1 MGKNSAVS
9 TSPYLHFDLSEVQC
23 KRIVEGA
30 LTLLNKTGIQC
41 KSEIAQRFMAANPG
55 VRVSA
60 SRVYFKRDFLEG
72 YVAHMR
78 AAYRP
83 AESDGHFHQGPPWSS
98 LNIADL
104 RDGTVRPATENDLIR
119 AVRLYEGM
127 GIYGGVKEMGA
138 YCSGPPVVVGTVE
151 PRYRDLFSTKVC
163 LENSKSFGAP
173 MDTPNEKDLD
183 LFVKMF
189 EVVGRKPNI
198 LVELIINPLR
208 FNDLN
213 MEFLLRHRQDERINI
228 SIGAGMPC
236 SGSTAP
242 LMFPAAFSLAFAEGL
257 AASIFT
263 HLCTGKYSM
272 VEASV
277 GPFDFRYANYAVG
290 SPEWLLLDMVSRKIF
305 QHLTGSMPRDGALL
319 SLARWPD
326 AQAVHDHTTSAVL
339 QGLQGARWFSGSG
352 QLSHD
357 EVFSPEIVVIDRDIL
372 AAAERMVRGIKW
384 EEDLNRSLEVIH
396 EGLNKGH
403 FLDDESTL
411 ASFRDF
417 FFAGNLF
424 RGMNLDQWRKR
435 GSIPLIEEAS
445 LMVDRI
451 VAEYVFKRYTDQIRE
466 LEHIYQ
472 YAIKR

>member
-1 MGKNSAVS
+1 MGKNSAVFIR
-9 TSPYLHFDLSEVQC
+9 PYLHFDLSEVQC

-41 KSEIAQRFMAANPG
+41 KSKVAQRFMAAKPG

-60 SRVYFKRDFLEG
+60 SRVYFRRDFLED
-72 YVAHMR
+72 YLAHMQ

-83 AESDGHFHQGPPWSS
+83 AESDGHFHQGAPWSS

-127 GIYGGVKEMGA
+127 GIYGGV
-138 YCSGPPVVVGTVE
+138 PPVVVGTVE
-151 PRYRDLFSTKVC
+151 PRYRDLLSTRVC

-189 EVVGRKPNI
+189 EVVGRKPNL
-198 LVELIINPLR
+198 LVGLIVNPLQ

-213 MEFLLRHRQDERINI
+213 LEFLLRHRQDERINI

-257 AASIFT
+257 AASTFT
-263 HLCTGKYSM
+263 HLCTGEYPM
-272 VEASV
+272 VGARV
-277 GPFDFRYANYAVG
+277 GPFDFRYANYVVG
-290 SPEWLLLDMVSRKIF
+290 SPEWLLLDMVSRKLF
-305 QHLTGSMPRDGALL
+305 QYLTGSVFQGGALL

-326 AQAVHDHTTSAVL
+326 AQAVHDHTISAVL
-339 QGLQGARWFSGSG
+339 QGLQGARCFSGSG

-372 AAAERMVRGIKW
+372 AAAERMVQGIKW
-384 EEDLNRSLEVIH
+384 EEDLNHSLEVIH

-403 FLDDESTL
+403 FLDSESTL

-424 RGMNLDQWRKR
+424 QGMNLDQWRKR
-435 GSIPLIEEAS
+435 GSILLIEEAS
-445 LMVDRI
+445 RMVDRI
-451 VAEYVFKRYTDQIRE
+451 VAEYAFKRSTDKIRE

>member
-30 LTLLNKTGIQC
+30 LTLLNKTGIRC
-41 KSEIAQRFMAANPG
+41 KSKIAQRFMSVNPG

-60 SRVYFKRDFLEG
+60 SRVYFTRGFLED
-72 YVAHMR
+72 YLAHMQ
-78 AAYRP
+78 AEYRP
-83 AESDGHFHQGPPWSS
+83 AESDGHLHQGPPWSC

-119 AVRLYEGM
+119 AVRLYEGV
-127 GIYGGVKEMGA
+127 GIYGGV
-138 YCSGPPVVVGTVE
+138 PPVVVGTVE
-151 PRYRDLFSTKVC
+151 PRYRDLLSTKVC

-189 EVVGRKPNI
+189 EVVGRKPNL
-198 LVELIINPLR
+198 LVELIVNPLQ

-213 MEFLLRHRQDERINI
+213 LEFLLRHREDERINI

-257 AASIFT
+257 ATSIFT
-263 HLCTGKYSM
+263 HLCTGEYPM
-272 VEASV
+272 VGATL
-277 GPFDFRYANYAVG
+277 GLFDFRYANYVVA
-290 SPEWLLLDMVSRKIF
+290 SPEWLLLDMVSRKLF
-305 QHLTGSMPRDGALL
+305 QYLTDSVFQGGALL

-326 AQAVHDHTTSAVL
+326 AQAVHDHTISAVL
-339 QGLQGARWFSGSG
+339 QGLQGARRFSGSG

-372 AAAERMVRGIKW
+372 GAAERIVRGIKW
-384 EEDLNRSLEVIH
+384 EEDLNHSLEVIH
-396 EGLNKGH
+396 GGLNKGH
-403 FLDDESTL
+403 FLDDETTL
-411 ASFRDF
+411 SNFRDF

-435 GSIPLIEEAS
+435 GSISLIEEAS
-445 LMVDRI
+445 GVVDRI
-451 VAEYVFKRYTDQIRE
+451 VAEYVFKRSADKIRE

-472 YAIKR
+472 YAIRR

>member
-1 MGKNSAVS
+1 MGKNSAVFIR
-9 TSPYLHFDLSEVQC
+9 PYLHFDLSEVQC
-23 KRIVEGA
+23 KQIVEGA

-41 KSEIAQRFMAANPG
+41 KSKVAQRFMAAKPG

-60 SRVYFKRDFLEG
+60 SRIYFTRDFLED
-72 YVAHMR
+72 YLAHMQ

-83 AESDGHFHQGPPWSS
+83 AESDGHFHQGAPWSS

-104 RDGTVRPATENDLIR
+104 RNGTVRPATENDLIR

-127 GIYGGVKEMGA
+127 GIYGGV
-138 YCSGPPVVVGTVE
+138 PPVVVGTVE
-151 PRYRDLFSTKVC
+151 PRYRDLLSTRVC

-189 EVVGRKPNI
+189 EVVRRKPNL
-198 LVELIINPLR
+198 LVELIVNPLQ

-213 MEFLLRHRQDERINI
+213 LEFLLRHRQDERINI

-257 AASIFT
+257 AASTFT
-263 HLCTGKYSM
+263 HLCTGEYPM
-272 VEASV
+272 VGARV
-277 GPFDFRYANYAVG
+277 GPFDFRYANYVVG
-290 SPEWLLLDMVSRKIF
+290 SPEWLLLDMVSRKLF
-305 QHLTGSMPRDGALL
+305 QYLTGSVFQGGALL

-326 AQAVHDHTTSAVL
+326 AQAVHDHTISAVL
-339 QGLQGARWFSGSG
+339 QGLQGARCFSGSG

-372 AAAERMVRGIKW
+372 AAAERMVQGIKW
-384 EEDLNRSLEVIH
+384 EEDLNHSLEVIH

-403 FLDDESTL
+403 FLDNESTL

-435 GSIPLIEEAS
+435 GSILLIEEAS
-445 LMVDRI
+445 RMVDRI
-451 VAEYVFKRYTDQIRE
+451 VAEYAFKRSTDKIRE

>member
-1 MGKNSAVS
+1 MKWDLQMGKISAVF
-9 TSPYLHFDLSEVQC
+9 TRPYLHFDLSEVQC

-41 KSEIAQRFMAANPG
+41 KSKIVQRFVATNSG
-55 VRVSA
+55 IRVSTD
-60 SRVYFKRDFLEG
+60 RVYFTRDFLED
-72 YVAHMR
+72 YLVHMQ

-83 AESDGHFHQGPPWSS
+83 AESDGHFHQDAPWSS

-104 RDGTVRPATENDLIR
+104 RTGTVRSATENDLIR

-127 GIYGGVKEMGA
+127 GIYGTV
-138 YCSGPPVVVGTVE
+138 PPVVIGTIE
-151 PRYRDLFSTKVC
+151 PRYRDLLSTKVC
-163 LENSKSFGAP
+163 LESSQSFGAP
-173 MDTPNEKDLD
+173 MDTPSERNLD

-189 EVVGRKPNI
+189 EVVGRKPNV

-213 MEFLLRHRQDERINI
+213 LEFLLRHRGDERINI

-263 HLCTGKYSM
+263 HLCTGEYPM
-272 VEASV
+272 VGATL
-277 GPFDFRYANYAVG
+277 GLFDFRYANYVVG
-290 SPEWLLLDMVSRKIF
+290 SPEWLLLDMVSRKLF
-305 QHLTGSMPRDGALL
+305 QYLTGSIFHGGALL

-326 AQAVHDHTTSAVL
+326 AQAVHDHTVSAVL
-339 QGLQGARWFSGSG
+339 QGLQGARRFSGSG

-372 AAAERMVRGIKW
+372 AAAERIAQGIEW
-384 EEDLNRSLEVIH
+384 EEDLDRSSEVIH

-403 FLDDESTL
+403 FLDNESTL
-411 ASFRDF
+411 SNFRDF

-445 LMVDRI
+445 RMVDRI
-451 VAEYVFKRYTDQIRE
+451 VAEYVFKRSVDKIRE

>member
-1 MGKNSAVS
+1 MGKISAVFIR
-9 TSPYLHFDLSEVQC
+9 PYLHFDLSEVQC

-30 LTLLNKTGIQC
+30 LILLNKTGIRC
-41 KSEIAQRFMAANPG
+41 KSKIAQRFMSVNPG

-60 SRVYFKRDFLEG
+60 SRVYFTRGFLED
-72 YVAHMR
+72 YLAHMQ

-83 AESDGHFHQGPPWSS
+83 AESDGHLHQGPPWSC

-119 AVRLYEGM
+119 AVRLYEGV
-127 GIYGGVKEMGA
+127 GIYGGV
-138 YCSGPPVVVGTVE
+138 PPVVVGTVE
-151 PRYRDLFSTKVC
+151 PRYRDLLSTKVC
-163 LENSKSFGAP
+163 LENSQSFGAP
-173 MDTPNEKDLD
+173 MGTPSERDLD

-189 EVVGRKPNI
+189 EVVGRKPNV
-198 LVELIINPLR
+198 LVELIVNPLQ

-213 MEFLLRHRQDERINI
+213 LEFLLRHREDKQINI

-257 AASIFT
+257 ATSIFT
-263 HLCTGKYSM
+263 HLCTGEYPM
-272 VEASV
+272 VGAKL
-277 GPFDFRYANYAVG
+277 GLFDFRYANYVVG
-290 SPEWLLLDMVSRKIF
+290 SPEWLLLDMVSRKLF
-305 QHLTGSMPRDGALL
+305 QYLTGSIFHGGALL

-326 AQAVHDHTTSAVL
+326 AQAVHDHTVSAVL
-339 QGLQGARWFSGSG
+339 QGLQGARRFSGSG

-372 AAAERMVRGIKW
+372 GAAERTVRGIKW
-384 EEDLNRSLEVIH
+384 EEDLNHSLEVIH
-396 EGLNKGH
+396 GGLNKGH
-403 FLDDESTL
+403 FLDDETTL
-411 ASFRDF
+411 SNFRDF

-424 RGMNLDQWRKR
+424 GGMNLNQWRKR
-435 GSIPLIEEAS
+435 GSISLIEEAS
-445 LMVDRI
+445 RVVDRI
-451 VAEYVFKRYTDQIRE
+451 VAEYVFKRSADKIRE

-472 YAIKR
+472 YAIRR